1 MSPGHPQFSGSSHKF
16 LNIRVSPSVFVDLVV
31 VIFASLIYI
40 HTINKQIGEMMLK
53 PSHFQTPRTLAECTF
68 PVGYADK
75 EPVYES
81 ILGYCLAVA
90 IGVGLACLLVA
101 WWSS

>member
-1 MSPGHPQFSGSSHKF
+1 
-16 LNIRVSPSVFVDLVV
+16 
-31 VIFASLIYI
+31 
-40 HTINKQIGEMMLK
+40 MLK
-53 PSHFQTPRTLAECTF
+53 PSHFQTPRTLADCTF

-75 EPVYES
+75 EPAYES
-81 ILGYCLAVA
+81 ILGYCLALA